1 METLNLILLS
11 LHNIIRWVVLVI
23 GILLVVRSF
32 LGWIKKWDYQERDQK
47 LTPFFAGVFDLQ
59 ILLGIILFF
68 TKGWGGVLMNAP
80 AEVMKTAS
88 LRFFAVE
95 HWLLMI
101 VAAVLVHMGSAQVKK
116 ATASLNK
123 YKHAAIWFTIAILLV
138 LASIPWPGMSAAR
151 PLFRLFG
158 IVF

>member
-1 METLNLILLS
+1 LETLNLVLLS
-11 LHNIIRWVVLVI
+11 FHNIFRWIVLVL
-23 GILLVVRSF
+23 GILLVMRSF
-32 LGWIKKWDYQERDQK
+32 LGWIKKWDYQERDRK
-47 LTPFFAGVFDLQ
+47 LTPIFAGMFDLQ

-68 TKGWGGVLMNAP
+68 TKGWGSVLMDAP
-80 AEVMKTAS
+80 AEAMKTAS
-88 LRFFAVE
+88 LRFFAIE

-101 VAAVLVHMGSAQVKK
+101 VAAVLVHIGSAQVKK
-116 ATASLNK
+116 ATTSLNK
-123 YKHAAIWFTIAILLV
+123 YKRTAIWFTLAILLV